1 MALKYFNVK
10 NGLTTG
16 NISLHAANSN
26 VQASTFLGNI
36 SGTTATFIGNVS
48 LGNVSNVHING
59 GNSGYILRTDGAANL
74 TWVDPTSTQSPAPM
88 PITIDTGN
96 TLTITANYQ
105 GLFAYP
111 LTVNGTLDIDGI
123 LIDVSGQ
130 GPAGTTG
137 QIQYNGNADFGAS
150 NGFTFDASSGNMAV
164 PGSVNISGF
173 AKLAAY
179 TSTVLRTI
187 TGVIGQIAVVSN
199 SNPGGMMAYWD
210 TTNNRWSY
218 VFDNSAV

>member
-74 TWVDPTSTQSPAPM
+74 SWVDPTSTQSPAPM
-88 PITIDTGN
+88 PTLIPDGDT
-96 TLTITANYQ
+96 LVIPADYQ
-105 GLFAYP
+105 GLFGIAI
-111 LTVNGTLDIDGI
+111 TVDGNLEIDGI

-150 NGFTFDASSGNMAV
+150 NGFTFNSDTGNLNV
-164 PGSVNISGF
+164 PGSINSGGF
-173 AKLAAY
+173 MKLLPYSASA
-179 TSTVLRTI
+179 LANI
-187 TGVIGQIAVVSN
+187 TGTLGSIAIVSD
-199 SNPGGMMAYWD
+199 SNPKGQMAYWD
-210 TTNNRWSY
+210 GTNNRWSY
-218 VFDNSAV
+218 VCDNSAV